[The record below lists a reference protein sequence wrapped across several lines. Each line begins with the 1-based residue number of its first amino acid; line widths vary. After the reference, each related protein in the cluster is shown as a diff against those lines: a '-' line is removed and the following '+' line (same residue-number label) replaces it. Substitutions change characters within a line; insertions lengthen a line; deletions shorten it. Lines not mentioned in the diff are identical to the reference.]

1 MPEHPVTALAGNVR
15 TVAELLEARASD
27 QPELPGYSFLADGE
41 TAELG
46 LSYARADLRARAIAA
61 GVRDAGGMPGTRAI
75 LVLPPGLDYITAFFG
90 CLYAGVV
97 AVPVYPPDPWQLER
111 TLPRLLAIVRDA
123 GPVIALTVSPFLGYL
138 GELTDRAPELGAL
151 RWLAVD
157 AQDDAAARPTG
168 AIPVDPEATAV
179 LQYTS
184 GSTSAPRGVMLSHRN
199 LLHNS
204 CLIQHFFRTSPDT
217 RAMSWLPPYHDMG
230 LIGGLLQ
237 PLYAGC
243 RVWLMSPLHFLEE
256 PMRWLRAIGRLR
268 ITATGGPNFAY
279 DLCVRRSDPGQA
291 AQLDLS
297 SWRVAFN
304 GAEPIRPETLRR
316 FARTFAASG
325 FDPGAWLPCYGL
337 AEATLIVT
345 GSGGLPGSGGSPR
358 SGTHGPAAPVLVRV
372 DRAALARHVAAP
384 CPDGASV
391 DLVSCGHG
399 APGQRIVIAD
409 PATSAVCA
417 AGQVGEILVSGP
429 SVAMGYWGRPGESD
443 RAFGARIADRGEGPF
458 LRTGDLGFLHDGQ
471 LVVTG
476 RLKDLIIVRGQN
488 HYPQDIELTAQRAAQ
503 ALRPGGGAAF
513 LVTAGDGEDR
523 LVLVHEVRRQAGD
536 IDVRHVIAAIREAV
550 AQEHGLQLHTVVLV
564 PAGGMPKTSSGKI
577 QRWLCRARFLSAELP
592 EIGRDEAI
600 TGTPVPGAPATAR
613 QVISAAPESRAAL
626 LESYLRGQFAAVTGM
641 DPGEFA
647 RRQPLVAL
655 GLDSVTVIQLKH
667 RVDTDLGVSLPLA
680 ALLGGASLADVA
692 DRLPGQLPGPA
703 GPAAP
708 AVAPARDE
716 LPGATELVAP
726 MSYNQRRMWNIQQF
740 EPESTIYTI
749 AVALRLLDPV
759 DHAALRRALDALVS
773 RHPALRTTFPVR
785 DGEPVQL
792 IAPGGRAAYQEYDA
806 RDLDPGA
813 LAQCLASAAGR
824 PFDLEQG
831 PLLRTGVYRH
841 PGGDVLLLS
850 AHHIITDFWS
860 MTILARELGSYY
872 NVYAH
877 GQHTELPPPAATF
890 ADVVEWQ
897 RSVVHDGASA
907 ARLAGYWDE
916 QVGAGVPA
924 LALPGAGQPARAGSR
939 RFSLS
944 ATLTR
949 RLHERAAA
957 ENVTLF
963 VLLLTALQALL
974 LRQSG
979 QPDLVIGT
987 DVAGRSRPEFAGVVG
1002 CCTNPVIIR
1011 ARADGRESFRT
1022 LLSRTRQQVLGAL
1035 EHQDYP
1041 MALLAERHR
1050 AVRHGPGLF
1059 ETLFAF
1065 NRPPEPGGDVAALAT
1080 VGPPGARGRLGPLRV
1095 ESLPLPLDE
1104 TSTPLELVMAEV
1116 SGAVHGVLRY
1126 AAGALTEQAAG
1137 QMVQQFAAMLETVT
1151 ADPGTPIG
1159 ALAPEPAGAGSGG
1172 RDRGQGGQDLTRE
1185 FR

>member
-1 MPEHPVTALAGNVR
+1 MPEHPVTALASNVR
-15 TVAELLEARASD
+15 TVAELLRARASD
-27 QPELPGYSFLADGE
+27 QSERPGYTFLADGE
-41 TAELG
+41 STELR
-46 LSYARADLRARAIAA
+46 LSYAEADLRARAIAA

-75 LVLPPGLDYITAFFG
+75 VVLPPGLDYITAFFG

-123 GPVIALTVSPFLGYL
+123 GPVVALTISPFLGYL
-138 GELTDRAPELGAL
+138 GELTDRAPELGVL

-157 AQDDAAARPTG
+157 AVDDAAAPLAD

-204 CLIQHFFRTSPDT
+204 GLIQRFFRTSPDT

-256 PMRWLRAIGRLR
+256 PMRWLRAIDRLQ
-268 ITATGGPNFAY
+268 ITASGGPNFAY

-316 FARTFAASG
+316 FASTFASSG
-325 FDPGAWLPCYGL
+325 FDAGAWLPCYGL

-345 GSGGLPGSGGSPR
+345 GSGGLPGP
-358 SGTHGPAAPVLVRV
+358 GPAAPVLVRV
-372 DRAALARHVAAP
+372 DRAALERHVAVP
-384 CPDGASV
+384 CADGPSV
-391 DLVSCGHG
+391 DLVSCGH
-399 APGQRIVIAD
+399 AAADQRIVIVD
-409 PATSAVCA
+409 PATSLACA
-417 AGQVGEILVSGP
+417 AGRVGEILVSGP
-429 SVAMGYWGRPGESD
+429 SVAMGYWDRPEESD
-443 RAFGARIADRGEGPF
+443 RAFGARVADRGDGPF

-488 HYPQDIELTAQRAAQ
+488 HYPQDIELTAQRADP

-513 LVTAGDGEDR
+513 LVTADDGEDR
-523 LVLVHEVRRQAGD
+523 LVLVHEVGRRAGEL
-536 IDVRHVIAAIREAV
+536 DVRHVTAKIREAV
-550 AQEHGLQLHTVVLV
+550 AQEHGLRVHTVALV

-592 EIGRDEAI
+592 EIGRDEAV
-600 TGTPVPGAPATAR
+600 TGTPVPEAPVTAG
-613 QVISAAPESRAAL
+613 QVIAATPEFRGTQ
-626 LESYLRGQFAAVTGM
+626 LESYLRGQLAAVTGM

-647 RRQPLVAL
+647 RRQPLLAT
-655 GLDSVTVIQLKH
+655 GLDSVTVIRLKH

-680 ALLGGASLADVA
+680 ALLGGASLSDLADM
-692 DRLPGQLPGPA
+692 LHGQLPGSAPCRAQTAGPA
-703 GPAAP
+703 RPAAP
-708 AVAPARDE
+708 AGAP
-716 LPGATELVAP
+716 GTSGLVAP
-726 MSYNQRRMWNIQQF
+726 MSYNQRRMWSIQQF
-740 EPESTIYTI
+740 EPDSTVYTI

-759 DHAALRRALDALVS
+759 DYPALRRALDALVS
-773 RHPALRTTFPVR
+773 RHPALRTTFPIR

-792 IAPGGRAAYQEYDA
+792 IASSGRAAYQEHDA

-813 LAQCLASAAGR
+813 LAQCLASAARR
-824 PFDLEQG
+824 PFSLEQG

-841 PGGDVLLLS
+841 PGGDVLLVS

-860 MTILARELGSYY
+860 MTILARELGTYY
-872 NVYAH
+872 GGYAR

-907 ARLAGYWDE
+907 TRLAGYWDE

-924 LALPGAGQPARAGSR
+924 LVLPGAGQPARGGAR

-944 ATLTR
+944 PALTR
-949 RLHERAAA
+949 RLRERAAA
-957 ENVTLF
+957 ENVTLY
-963 VLLLTALQALL
+963 VLLVTAFQALL

-979 QPDLVIGT
+979 QPSLVIGT
-987 DVAGRSRPEFAGVVG
+987 DVAGRGRPEFAGVVG
-1002 CCTNPVIIR
+1002 CCTNPVMIR
-1011 ARADGRESFRT
+1011 AGADGRESFRT

-1041 MALLAERHR
+1041 MALLAERHK
-1050 AVRHGPGLF
+1050 AVRHGPALF
-1059 ETLFAF
+1059 EALFVF
-1065 NRPPEPGGDVAALAT
+1065 NRPQERGDDVAALAS
-1080 VGPPGARGRLGPLRV
+1080 VGPPGTPGRLGPLQV
-1095 ESLPLPLDE
+1095 ESFPLPLDE
-1104 TSTPLELVMAEV
+1104 TATPLELVMAEM
-1116 SGAVHGVLRY
+1116 SGAAHGVLRY
-1126 AAGALTEQAAG
+1126 AAGVLTEPAADR
-1137 QMVQQFAAMLETVT
+1137 MVRQFAATLEAAA

-1159 ALAPEPAGAGSGG
+1159 ELAPEPARAGSGAG
-1172 RDRGQGGQDLTRE
+1172 DRGQGGQDLTRE